1 MKTGKKKKDEKRKTP
16 DFRRKSYILSGCMV
30 AVLTA
35 GAILTAVF
43 TNKRDSK
50 AETIEFHD
58 NEVMRVV
65 DIPVTMGEYM
75 LYSVDIRNQYETSM
89 GDDFYESSGK
99 NAKGETETYENIVKE
114 EIAESIR
121 MVKVLCKAAE
131 PEYGITL
138 SEDEKKTVVENADSY
153 YENLVEGGVD
163 PEFLTKGVTE
173 KYIREQYLAQKV
185 YAKLEE
191 EYETDAPGAVD
202 VGNENDADAVASTEI
217 SDKLTDAVAELEE
230 KYDGDYD
237 FDININ
243 WELMDSYD
251 FTEKN
256 ELTDESIQK
265 AVNELTV
272 GTEKQD

>member
-1 MKTGKKKKDEKRKTP
+1 MKTEKKKKDEKRKSP
-16 DFRRKSYILSGCMV
+16 DNRKKSYILTGCGV

-35 GAILTAVF
+35 GAILAAVF
-43 TNKRDSK
+43 TNIRDAE
-50 AETIEFHD
+50 AETITFHD
-58 NEVMRVV
+58 NEAMRVM
-65 DIPVTMGEYM
+65 DTPVTMGEYI

-89 GDDFYESSGK
+89 GDDFYENTGK

-131 PEYGITL
+131 PEFGITL
-138 SEDEKKTVVENADSY
+138 SEDEKKTVEENADSY
-153 YENLVEGGVD
+153 YESLVEGGVD

-185 YAKLEE
+185 YTKLEE
-191 EYETDAPGAVD
+191 EYGTDTTGAVD

-217 SDKLTDAVAELEE
+217 SEELTDAVAELEE

-237 FDININ
+237 FDTNIN
-243 WELMDSYD
+243 WELMDSYA
-251 FTEKN
+251 FTEKT
-256 ELTDESIQK
+256 ELTDESIQN
-265 AVNELTV
+265 AVDELTA
-272 GTEKQD
+272 GTENQ